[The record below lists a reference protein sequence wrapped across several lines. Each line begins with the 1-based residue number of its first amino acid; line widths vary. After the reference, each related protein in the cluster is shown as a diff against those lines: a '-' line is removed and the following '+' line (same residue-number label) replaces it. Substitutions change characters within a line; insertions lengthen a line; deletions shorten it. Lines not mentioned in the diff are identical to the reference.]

1 MNTSTIFIDTGI
13 TEERI
18 HGKEKSIWH
27 LPLSDLTESSDWQM
41 VHVHHVPAVGR
52 AGALYV
58 NFQYFLTLNPSN
70 PVSD

>member
-27 LPLSDLTESSDWQM
+27 LPLSDLTESSDWQT

-52 AGALYV
+52 AGAL
-58 NFQYFLTLNPSN
+58 
-70 PVSD
+70 